1 MRRVGWF
8 GVACTCSLSILISA
22 CGGDPPDREMQQAE
36 GAIGAARAAGADQ
49 YAQEEFV
56 AAEQALARAREAAN
70 QRDYR
75 LALNHALDSRERAQ
89 NAAREAAQNKA
100 TTRTAADRA
109 IADATAMVA
118 EARKNLKAAEAARV
132 PPKMLAAVRRVAA
145 DGDSAVQEARAA
157 FDAGDYR
164 AVLDSLPASTR
175 NLERAQ
181 RDLDAATK
189 QPPRSRK
196 RRRR

>member
-8 GVACTCSLSILISA
+8 GVACTCALSILLSA

-100 TTRTAADRA
+100 NARTTADRA
-109 IADATAMVA
+109 IADATAMVD
-118 EARKNLKAAEAARV
+118 EARKSLKAAETARV
-132 PPKMLAAVRRVAA
+132 SRKMLAAVQRATA
-145 DGDSAVQEARAA
+145 DGDTAVQEARAA

-164 AVLDSLPASTR
+164 VALDILPASTS
-175 NLERAQ
+175 NLERALH
-181 RDLDAATK
+181 DFDAATK
-189 QPPRSRK
+189 QAPRPRK

>member
-1 MRRVGWF
+1 MLRAGGF
-8 GVACTCSLSILISA
+8 GVACTCALSILLSA
-22 CGGDPPDREMQQAE
+22 CGGDPPDREIQQAE

-49 YAQEEFV
+49 YAQEEFL
-56 AAEQALARAREAAN
+56 AAGQALARAREAVD

-100 TTRTAADRA
+100 KARTDADRA
-109 IADATAMVA
+109 ITDAIAMVTA
-118 EARKNLKAAEAARV
+118 ARTSLKAAGAARV
-132 PPKMLAAVRRVAA
+132 PRKTLAAVQRATTV
-145 DGDSAVQEARAA
+145 GDTAVQEARAA

-164 AVLDSLPASTR
+164 AVLDTLPASMSD
-175 NLERAQ
+175 LAGAL

-189 QPPRSRK
+189 QAPRPRP